1 MGIKFHLAALKTTKW
16 WEHLI
21 RFVFGGA
28 ITVIAGV
35 IAMKYGPAV
44 GGVFLAFPAIFP
56 ASATMLERHEQE
68 EKEEKGV
75 HPGRR
80 GCDAAALDAR
90 GAAMGSIALMLF
102 AVFVWRLLP
111 SHSAWI
117 VVEAGVLWLAASVA
131 LWLLRKYRHRLAGAS
146 WRNSPSKIS

>member
-1 MGIKFHLAALKTTKW
+1 MGIKFHLDALKTTKW

-21 RFVFGGA
+21 RFIFGGA

-35 IAMKYGPAV
+35 IAKKYGPAV
-44 GGVFLAFPAIFP
+44 GGLFLAFPAIFP

-75 HPGRR
+75 DPGRR

-90 GAAMGSIALMLF
+90 GAAIGSIALMLF

-111 SHSAWI
+111 THSIWI
-117 VVEAGVLWLAASVA
+117 IVEAGALWLTASVA
-131 LWLLRKYRHRLAGAS
+131 LWLLRKYRHRLAGTS
-146 WRNSPSKIS
+146 LRKNRSEIV

>member
-1 MGIKFHLAALKTTKW
+1 MGIKFHLDALRTTKW

-35 IAMKYGPAV
+35 IAKKYGPAV
-44 GGVFLAFPAIFP
+44 GGLFLAFPAIFP

-68 EKEEKGV
+68 EKHEKGV
-75 HPGRR
+75 DPGHR

-90 GAAMGSIALMLF
+90 GAAMGSIALLLF
-102 AVFVWRLLP
+102 AAFVWQLLP
-111 SHSAWI
+111 THSIWI
-117 VVEAGVLWLAASVA
+117 IVEAGALWLAASVT
-131 LWLLRKYRHRLAGAS
+131 LWLLRKYRRRILGTS
-146 WRNSPSKIS
+146 LRKSP

>member
-1 MGIKFHLAALKTTKW
+1 MGIKFHLAALKTTTW

-28 ITVIAGV
+28 ITVIAGL
-35 IAMKYGPAV
+35 IAKKYGPSA
-44 GGVFLAFPAIFP
+44 GGLFLAFPAIFP
-56 ASATMLERHEQE
+56 ASATMLERHERE

-75 HPGRR
+75 APGRR

-90 GAAMGSIALMLF
+90 GAAMGSIGLMFF

-111 SHSAWI
+111 NHSAGI
-117 VVEAGVLWLAASVA
+117 IVEAGVLWLVASVA
-131 LWLLRKYRHRLAGAS
+131 LWLLRKYRHRLVGTS
-146 WRNSPSKIS
+146 WRKNPSKIS

>member
-1 MGIKFHLAALKTTKW
+1 MGIKFHLDALKTTKW

-28 ITVIAGV
+28 ITVIAGI
-35 IAMKYGPAV
+35 IAKKYGPGV
-44 GGVFLAFPAIFP
+44 GGLFLAFPAIFP

-75 HPGRR
+75 APGRR

-90 GAAMGSIALMLF
+90 GATMGSIALILF
-102 AVFVWRLLP
+102 AALVWRLLP
-111 SHSAWI
+111 NHSARI
-117 VVEAGVLWLAASVA
+117 IVEAGVLWLAVSVA
-131 LWLLRKYRHRLAGAS
+131 LWLLRKYRHRLVGS
-146 WRNSPSKIS
+146 FWHDSSSNIS